1 METNTNKNI
10 EAKTKWIVR
19 RALIGYYT
27 LFVFAVIIALVG
39 YFSKNMLPLDIEDG
53 MVSGIKTGS
62 YLYMFVSI
70 PFALWIYAKKSVKV
84 EGDEKKLLKLALL
97 RVCLVGFIF
106 VFNLVLFYLCYDFNF
121 LYAAGIG
128 AIALLFCKVNS
139 DEVKEKL
146 EIENDSK
153 NLN

>member
-1 METNTNKNI
+1 MQLSEETFTSI
-10 EAKTKWIVR
+10 S
-19 RALIGYYT
+19 GS
-27 LFVFAVIIALVG
+27 
-39 YFSKNMLPLDIEDG
+39 SKPL
-53 MVSGIKTGS
+53 
-62 YLYMFVSI
+62 
-70 PFALWIYAKKSVKV
+70 
-84 EGDEKKLLKLALL
+84 EKMLLKLALL